1 MRPHRLT
8 AVLLASVLLL
18 AGCAGA
24 GDGGKETTAPAD
36 EPETAAPDSAPLLTA
51 GVTDY
56 ASVYDLD
63 GSGARSLAMAVAEVL
78 ERETGVR
85 LSVRSDAER
94 YTHEILIGSPDRDAV
109 KTAKNRLGGSDAW
122 ASAPWGAPWCFAAGT
137 MRPLCAR
144 SGGLQSCLA
153 MPRREI

>member
-56 ASVYDLD
+56 ALVYDLD

-94 YTHEILIGSPDRDAV
+94 YPHEILIG
-109 KTAKNRLGGSDAW
+109 
-122 ASAPWGAPWCFAAGT
+122 
-137 MRPLCAR
+137 
-144 SGGLQSCLA
+144 
-153 MPRREI
+153 

>member
-56 ASVYDLD
+56 ALVYDLD

-78 ERETGVR
+78 PGAR
-85 LSVRSDAER
+85 
-94 YTHEILIGSPDRDAV
+94 DRRAPVGAV
-109 KTAKNRLGGSDAW
+109 GR
-122 ASAPWGAPWCFAAGT
+122 GAVYA
-137 MRPLCAR
+137 
-144 SGGLQSCLA
+144 
-153 MPRREI
+153 